1 MFTNRYSL
9 FADRHDHKLVE
20 PKDYIL
26 IGVVIVKSKITN
38 MTDNLSP
45 KDYTNRNVMEVLV
58 AEELER
64 QMKRLPSNLK
74 KFVSPIEVA
83 TYALNRL
90 PPLYA
95 SSQQGFNKQ
104 KVKGRSEHSVQIT
117 KEVRKGLSAIQQDIL
132 RSSTPLLADREAEA
146 DRSIEEA
153 QAVLQELADYL
164 PEKDLTW
171 KNVLRLVKP
180 ILAELKKRDRL
191 SQINPNQVGS
201 KSSSMWDGSK

>member
-1 MFTNRYSL
+1 MIIYVYIEKARLKFS
-9 FADRHDHKLVE
+9 
-20 PKDYIL
+20 IL
-26 IGVVIVKSKITN
+26 IDASVVKSKITD

-45 KDYTNRNVMEVLV
+45 SDYINRNVMEVLV
-58 AEELER
+58 AEEIER
-64 QMKRLPSNLK
+64 QMNRLPDNLK
-74 KFVSPIEVA
+74 KFISPIEVA

-117 KEVRKGLSAIQQDIL
+117 QEVRKGLSAIQQDIL
-132 RSSTPLLADREAEA
+132 RSSTPLLADREDRA

-191 SQINPNQVGS
+191 EQINPKNLS
-201 KSSSMWDGSK
+201 SRSSSMWNGSKHEK